1 MLFMMLYSFPP
12 ERRNEVIKR
21 ASELEKKG
29 VKVFEGIKTIGH
41 WMVPG
46 GTRGFH
52 VFEAQDSKLMERAFL
67 AWDDLMK
74 IDLVP
79 ILEQEEIW
87 KMVKSLKYAP

>member
-52 VFEAQDSKLMERAFL
+52 VFEAQDSKLMEQAFL

>member
-1 MLFMMLYSFPP
+1 
-12 ERRNEVIKR
+12 
-21 ASELEKKG
+21 
-29 VKVFEGIKTIGH
+29 
-41 WMVPG
+41 MVPG

-52 VFEAQDSKLMERAFL
+52 VFEAQDSKLMEQAFL